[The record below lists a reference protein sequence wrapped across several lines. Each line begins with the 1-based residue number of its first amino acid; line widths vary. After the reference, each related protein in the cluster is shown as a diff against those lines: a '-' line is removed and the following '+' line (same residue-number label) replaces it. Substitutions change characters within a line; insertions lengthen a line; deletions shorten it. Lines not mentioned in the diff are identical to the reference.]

1 VQLKE
6 RFNTANKQLLTEM
19 QVFTPLSLL
28 SDVVVQEDD
37 VRALC
42 DFYQL
47 NATHLIRELFE
58 FRVVYG
64 EVHHLIVVDD
74 LQTKKGKKS
83 GTCSDE
89 EENDDG
95 QESGYA
101 RWIQYS
107 FIKPLRLLLQL
118 SGFPNLTC
126 MYKILVSLAV
136 TSCTAERSMSRVRII
151 KNRLRSTMLDDWFS
165 SLMVL
170 ASEKDILVSIPTSKI
185 IDRFA
190 LCSKPLHKLLMDG

>member
-1 VQLKE
+1 
-6 RFNTANKQLLTEM
+6 M
-19 QVFTPLSLL
+19 
-28 SDVVVQEDD
+28 
-37 VRALC
+37 
-42 DFYQL
+42 
-47 NATHLIRELFE
+47 IRRPPRSTQWITLFPYTTL
-58 FRVVYG
+58 FRSVS
-64 EVHHLIVVDD
+64 
-74 LQTKKGKKS
+74 K
-83 GTCSDE
+83 
-89 EENDDG
+89 
-95 QESGYA
+95 
-101 RWIQYS
+101 IQYS

-170 ASEKDILVSIPTSKI
+170 ASEKDILHSIPVSKI